1 MKVAR
6 FDAFPVRVP
15 YRQNEQSSVVNT
27 AGVSAVI
34 VRLETDDGLVGW
46 GECDTAADT
55 ASVEA
60 AVRSAIPFV
69 LGCDPWRGEQVFDR
83 VLVEGRWRYQA
94 MTASLAFAGI
104 DMALLDLCGKAAG
117 QPVHR
122 LLGGARRDEVDYF
135 YYLAW
140 GTPEEVAAQCREG
153 AERGYSVFYLKV
165 GKDRAQEEAMLEA
178 VRSTI
183 GPSRKLRIDANQSWT
198 LPEAE
203 RILDDWHARFDI
215 DFAEAPVPIEPVESM
230 QILAGRL
237 EAPLCVNEGLWGEAE
252 ALRLI
257 LARSAPYLCFSACY
271 VGTMRRFLTLC
282 RTADR
287 LGQVVCKHTWG
298 ELGLTAAA
306 GQHAMLAAPATCLGH
321 QQTAQYLAD
330 DVVSTPIPIA
340 TSPRWGLIDG
350 PGLGVTVDEDKV
362 RRYHEDYRR
371 QGEYARA
378 RLRA

>member
-6 FDAFPVRVP
+6 FDAYPVRVP

-27 AGVSAVI
+27 AGVSAVV
-34 VRLETDDGLVGW
+34 VRIETDDGLVGW

-60 AVRSAIPFV
+60 AVRSAVPFV
-69 LGCDPWRGEQVFDR
+69 LGSDPWRSEQVFDR

-117 QPVHR
+117 QPIHR

-140 GTPEEVAAQCREG
+140 GTADEVAAQCREG
-153 AERGYSVFYLKV
+153 VERGYSVFYLKV
-165 GKDRAQEEAMLEA
+165 GKDRAHEETMLEA

-183 GPSRKLRIDANQSWT
+183 GPERRLRIDANQSWT

-203 RILDDWHARFDI
+203 RILNDWHARFDI

-230 QILAGRL
+230 QILAGRTKTT
-237 EAPLCVNEGLWGEAE
+237 LCVNEGLWGEAE

-257 LARSAPYLCFSACY
+257 LARSAPISASVPSTSARCGAFS
-271 VGTMRRFLTLC
+271 RS
-282 RTADR
+282 
-287 LGQVVCKHTWG
+287 
-298 ELGLTAAA
+298 
-306 GQHAMLAAPATCLGH
+306 AAPPIAW
-321 QQTAQYLAD
+321 ARWSA
-330 DVVSTPIPIA
+330 STPGASWASPPRPDSTRCWRPPPPASA
-340 TSPRWGLIDG
+340 TS
-350 PGLGVTVDEDKV
+350 
-362 RRYHEDYRR
+362 RRRNISPTTSSARR
-371 QGEYARA
+371 SRSPPARA
-378 RLRA
+378 GG